1 MSLSLLTFLCL
12 GLCLPVWNALKVSQ
26 PYRVVSHRGE
36 VELFCSYHH
45 TGRHEPEELR
55 IALYRGMYG
64 EQEEQKVCASSFTNT
79 NTDFQ
84 TEGEAERTVRCR
96 GQLEPGKVNLTIS
109 GLRGNDTDLYRCA
122 IEVLYPPPYL
132 RTFGNG
138 TLLYITEEPECFTPE
153 AQRRDDVTGETSV
166 RLPLAGLAAATILIV
181 ISAIVILFV
190 HQVLQRKRRF
200 ETIIPMASQNDGRFD
215 YGNFQ

>member
-1 MSLSLLTFLCL
+1 MTLSLLTFLCL
-12 GLCLPVWNALKVSQ
+12 GLCLPVWNALRVTQ

-55 IALYRGMYG
+55 ITLYRGMYG
-64 EQEEQKVCASSFTNT
+64 EQEEQKVCTSSFTHNNT
-79 NTDFQ
+79 AFQ
-84 TEGEAERTVRCR
+84 VEGEGERKVRCR
-96 GQLEPGKVNLTIS
+96 GQLRPGKVNLTIS

-138 TLLYITEEPECFTPE
+138 TLLYITEEPGCFTPE

-166 RLPLAGLAAATILIV
+166 RLPLAGLAAVLIV
-181 ISAIVILFV
+181 ISAIAILLV

-200 ETIIPMASQNDGRFD
+200 EAIVPMMSKNDGRFD

>member
-12 GLCLPVWNALKVSQ
+12 GLCLPVWNALRVTQ
-26 PYRVVSHRGE
+26 PYRVVGFRGE

-55 IALYRGMYG
+55 ITLYRGMYG
-64 EQEEQKVCASSFTNT
+64 EQQEQEACTSSFTHNQT
-79 NTDFQ
+79 FFQ
-84 TEGEAERTVRCR
+84 VEGEREVRCR
-96 GQLEPGKVNLTIS
+96 GQLGPGRVNLTVS

-138 TLLYITEEPECFTPE
+138 TLLYITEEPGCPRGPE
-153 AQRRDDVTGETSV
+153 KRRAEGTGETSV

-181 ISAIVILFV
+181 ISAVAILLV

-200 ETIIPMASQNDGRFD
+200 EAIIPMISQNDGRFD

>member
-1 MSLSLLTFLCL
+1 MSLSLLPFLCL
-12 GLCLPVWNALKVSQ
+12 SLCLPAWNALKVSQ
-26 PYRVVSHRGE
+26 PYRAVGHRGE

-55 IALYRGMYG
+55 VTLYRGMYG
-64 EQEEQKVCASSFTNT
+64 EQEKQKVCTSSFTHNET
-79 NTDFQ
+79 AFQ
-84 TEGEAERTVRCR
+84 TEGEGERKVHCQGRL
-96 GQLEPGKVNLTIS
+96 GPGRVNLTIS

-138 TLLYITEEPECFTPE
+138 TLLHITEEPGCFTPE
-153 AQRRDDVTGETSV
+153 AQRRDDIGETSV

-181 ISAIVILFV
+181 ISAITILLV

-200 ETIIPMASQNDGRFD
+200 GAMTPMISQNDGKFD